1 MSTTIRVVIVLLLI
15 AAWWGVRAYR
25 SGGITTGETQMP
37 AVFQTT
43 DLALGLGR
51 AREEGRLA
59 VVKAG
64 ADRCGPCKLMDA
76 TTWQDPQ
83 LAQWLERNAV
93 PVYMDVDASPSEA
106 SSLRIRSI
114 PVTMVFF
121 NGEEVARTVGAL
133 DGPQMLAWLRSA
145 DPRPPANP

>member
-51 AREEGRLA
+51 AREESRLA

-64 ADRCGPCKLMDA
+64 ADWCGPCKHMDA
-76 TTWQDPQ
+76 TTWQDGQ

-93 PVYMDVDASPSEA
+93 PVYMDIDAAASEA

-114 PVTMVFF
+114 PVTMVFY
-121 NGEEVARTVGAL
+121 NGEEVARHVGYL
-133 DGPQMLAWLRSA
+133 DGPEMLSWLRGN